1 MKQIPPGHFLL
12 CAQGRVIVEPYWRLS
27 FETDTDQNQQSDA
40 EVLEQFSNLLIDATQ
55 IRLRAD
61 VPVGAYLSGGLDSS
75 TIAAIIRKYTE
86 TPLDS
91 FSIAFSTEEFDESIY
106 QKEMSRYLGTH
117 HQVIHCTPQDIGRIF
132 PEVIWH
138 TENPILRTSPAPMFL
153 LSGLVREHGYK
164 VVLTGEGADE
174 ILAGYDIFK
183 EMKIRRFVAKDPNS
197 SLRPL
202 LFKKLYPDIPRLQDS
217 TGFLMAFSSE
227 GYWKPNPHIILT

>member
-12 CAQGRVIVEPYWRLS
+12 CAQDQVIVEPYWRLS

-117 HQVIHCTPQDIGRIF
+117 HQVIHCTP
-132 PEVIWH
+132 
-138 TENPILRTSPAPMFL
+138 
-153 LSGLVREHGYK
+153 K
-164 VVLTGEGADE
+164 
-174 ILAGYDIFK
+174 ILAESFQK
-183 EMKIRRFVAKDPNS
+183 
-197 SLRPL
+197 
-202 LFKKLYPDIPRLQDS
+202 
-217 TGFLMAFSSE
+217 
-227 GYWKPNPHIILT
+227 